1 MSGRGI
7 RFALIGTSGHAERLA
22 RVALA
27 GASEAELLGAAG
39 SSPERGAEFARR
51 YRLAKGYG
59 SLAEVLADPD
69 VEAVWI
75 ATPNHMH
82 ASMVVAAAEAGK
94 HILAEKPLAT
104 SGAEAAEAVAAAR
117 ANNVTLRVGY
127 QHRFRPAHA
136 RLREMIR
143 ADEVGEIGLLRIH
156 RYWRYPYYEGMDPS
170 GPPAW
175 RRSRQESGGWVINDI
190 GSHLVDLMLWLSGAK
205 AEVAGACLA
214 TQRFAVETED
224 SAALLLSLG
233 GKGIGMIDTSAA
245 LASPGSRIEVYGAG
259 GWIRGDDTLTGEG
272 VIVTH
277 RGEEQRFAPIDS
289 LETYLAEVVDFAR
302 AIAGGPSIG
311 ADGEVAAENVRIL
324 EQARARGVRL
334 A

>member
-1 MSGRGI
+1 M
-7 RFALIGTSGHAERLA
+7 
-22 RVALA
+22 
-27 GASEAELLGAAG
+27 
-39 SSPERGAEFARR
+39 
-51 YRLAKGYG
+51 
-59 SLAEVLADPD
+59 PD
-69 VEAVWI
+69 
-75 ATPNHMH
+75 
-82 ASMVVAAAEAGK
+82 
-94 HILAEKPLAT
+94 
-104 SGAEAAEAVAAAR
+104 
-117 ANNVTLRVGY
+117 Y
-127 QHRFRPAHA
+127 
-136 RLREMIR
+136 
-143 ADEVGEIGLLRIH
+143 
-156 RYWRYPYYEGMDPS
+156 
-170 GPPAW
+170 
-175 RRSRQESGGWVINDI
+175 
-190 GSHLVDLMLWLSGAK
+190 LVDLMLWLSGAK
-205 AEVAGACLA
+205 AEVVGACLA